1 MSKENLEQFM
11 DQVADSG
18 ELQAQIGEGI
28 DAESLIALGAEHGC
42 EFTAAELQEAAELSD
57 DELDEVAGG
66 RRKIR
71 YRVAMRNVRK
81 GSRGLIGVW
90 GSGTQNEQ
98 SVSVAGGATKVEL
111 PHT

>member
-42 EFTAAELQEAAELSD
+42 EFTAAELQETAELSD
-57 DELDEVAGG
+57 DELEEVAGG
-66 RRKIR
+66 KITSVTVSTV
-71 YRVAMRNVRK
+71 YKLGITVDNGRVVGVRV
-81 GSRGLIGVW
+81 GPIGIGW
-90 GSGTQNEQ
+90 R
-98 SVSVAGGATKVEL
+98 
-111 PHT
+111 

>member
-42 EFTAAELQEAAELSD
+42 EFTAAELQETAELSD

-71 YRVAMRNVRK
+71 YRVAMRNVRA
-81 GSRGLIGVW
+81 GSRGLIGIW
-90 GSGTQNEQ
+90 GQDGDEHA
-98 SVSVAGGATKVEL
+98 VSVAGGATKVEL
-111 PHT
+111 PHV